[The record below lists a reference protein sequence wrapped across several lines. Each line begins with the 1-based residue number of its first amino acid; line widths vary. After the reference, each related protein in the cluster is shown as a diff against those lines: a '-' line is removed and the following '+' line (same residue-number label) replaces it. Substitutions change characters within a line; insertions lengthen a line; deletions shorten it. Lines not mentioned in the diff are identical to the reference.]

1 MREINKLKIAIIGG
15 GKWTSAPSLSRN
27 ICGKIKT

>member
-1 MREINKLKIAIIGG
+1 MREINKLRIAIIGI

-27 ICGKIKT
+27 ICDKINT